1 MPAIRLAKRDNR
13 RVNAH
18 FILYVADQARAAR
31 FYSSVLAKQ
40 PRLDVPGMTEFE
52 LTNGAI
58 LGLMPEAGIRRL
70 LGDALPDPAGARGT
84 PRAEL
89 YLVVDDPARF
99 LDRALAAGATP
110 LSPLIPRDW
119 GHVAGYCLD
128 PDAHVLAF
136 AMADQAS
143 PHAGQADD

>member
-1 MPAIRLAKRDNR
+1 M
-13 RVNAH
+13 NAH
-18 FILYVADQARAAR
+18 FILYVADQAKAAR
-31 FYSSVLAKQ
+31 FYSSVLARQ
-40 PRLDVPGMTEFE
+40 PQLDVPGMTEFA
-52 LTNGAI
+52 LTTGAI

-89 YLVVDDPARF
+89 YLLVDDPAEL

-110 LSPLIPRDW
+110 LSPVSARDW
-119 GHVAGYCLD
+119 GHIAGYCLD

-136 AMADQAS
+136 ARPDHAS
-143 PHAGQADD
+143 PHAGRSDD